1 MTKTVFLRNPAVSVV
16 ADGRRIIAVR
26 PDGSV
31 AHLAGHVAE
40 TCELLAFLRR
50 AHSRADIQEGTG
62 MPKEV
67 LETVL
72 AALVEQHVVLS
83 GPLEVLQRALPA
95 SKPSKERPCKRLVLG
110 ISGTIQAA
118 NWLGLARD
126 LNDTFA
132 EAVEVI
138 LTEAAVKF
146 LRPETVS
153 YVGLRVWTDPFA
165 ATGEI
170 NVPHIWLAHHADMV
184 LVAPAS
190 AHTLHRMASGACSDL
205 LSLVTVATEA
215 PVVVAPT
222 MNSAMFNHPS
232 VKRNIDCL
240 RRDGAFVLE
249 PGLGLEIS
257 STSDRSAEFC
267 GVGVRPDTLVPLLK
281 AVLREGKRSQTKG
294 E

>member
-1 MTKTVFLRNPAVSVV
+1 MKTFLLRNPAVSVV
-16 ADGRRIIAVR
+16 ADGRRVIAVR

-31 AHLAGHVAE
+31 IHLESHVAE

-50 AHSRADIQEGTG
+50 AHIRADLQEGTG
-62 MPKEV
+62 VPGNV
-67 LETVL
+67 VETIL
-72 AALVEQHVVLS
+72 AKLIEQQVVLS
-83 GPLEVLQRALPA
+83 GPAEVLKRALPA
-95 SKPSKERPCKRLVLG
+95 SKPSGDRPCKRLVLG

-146 LRPETVS
+146 LRPEAVQ
-153 YVGLRVWTDPFA
+153 YVGLRVWTDAFA
-165 ATGEI
+165 AVGEI

-190 AHTLHRMASGACSDL
+190 AHTIQRMAGGACSDL
-205 LSLVTVATEA
+205 LSLVTVATSA

-232 VKRNIDCL
+232 VKRNIECL
-240 RRDGAFVLE
+240 RRDGVYVLE
-249 PGLGLEIS
+249 PGPGLEIS
-257 STSDRSAEFC
+257 RTSERSAEFC

-281 AVLREGKRSQTKG
+281 AVLPERKGRRTQT

>member
-1 MTKTVFLRNPAVSVV
+1 MEPFFLRNPATSVA
-16 ADGRRIIAVR
+16 ADGRRVIVVG

-31 AHLAGHVAE
+31 AHLESHVAE
-40 TCELLAFLRR
+40 TCEVLAFLRR
-50 AHSRADIQEGTG
+50 AHSRADIQDATG
-62 MPKEV
+62 MPKNV

-72 AALVEQHVVLS
+72 ATLVKQQVVLT
-83 GPLEVLQRALPA
+83 GPRAVLQRALPA
-95 SKPSKERPCKRLVLG
+95 SKLSKERPCKRLVLG

-118 NWLGLARD
+118 NLLGLARD

-146 LRPETVS
+146 LRPEAVS
-153 YVGLRVWTDPFA
+153 YVGLRVWTDPFEA
-165 ATGEI
+165 AGEI

-205 LSLVTVATEA
+205 LSLVTVATHA

-222 MNSAMFNHPS
+222 MNYAMFNHPS

-240 RRDGAFVLE
+240 RRDGVYVLE
-249 PGLGLEIS
+249 PSLGFEIS
-257 STSDRSAEFC
+257 RSSDRSAEFC
-267 GVGVRPDTLVPLLK
+267 GIGVRPDTLVPLLK
-281 AVLREGKRSQTKG
+281 AVLREERRSARA